1 MNVWY
6 VNCCNTALQVAAIPY
21 FIYYL
26 DLEFLLEVPEL
37 TGK

>member
-1 MNVWY
+1 ML
-6 VNCCNTALQVAAIPY
+6 TAVQLTAIPY

-37 TGK
+37 TDKYRI

>member
-1 MNVWY
+1 MLI
-6 VNCCNTALQVAAIPY
+6 ALQLTAVPY

-37 TGK
+37 MDKYRI